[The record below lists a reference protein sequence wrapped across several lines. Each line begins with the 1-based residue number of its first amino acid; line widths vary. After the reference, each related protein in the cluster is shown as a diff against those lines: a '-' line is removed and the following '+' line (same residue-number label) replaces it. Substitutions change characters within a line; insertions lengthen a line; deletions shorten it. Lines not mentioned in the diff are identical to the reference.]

1 MELLWEP
8 LTQSPPPSIPWDA
21 LSPKPG
27 NLSMLGLVTPRTAGC
42 LPCPMSPQN
51 CMVMVEQ
58 SQVWVGSEDSIIYIL
73 NVHSMSCSKQLTDH
87 RYSVTGL
94 VLRDRVQGPR
104 CARSG
109 FRGDLSEPARVPSAP
124 QAFLETRHFH
134 SEPALTGP
142 RWGLGGDGGPRHPF

>member
-8 LTQSPPPSIPWDA
+8 LTQFPPSSVPRDA

-27 NLSMLGLVTPRTAGC
+27 NLLMLGLVAPRTAGC
-42 LPCPMSPQN
+42 PPCPMSPQN

-94 VLRDRVQGPR
+94 VLRDRAQGPR
-104 CARSG
+104 CARSR
-109 FRGDLSEPARVPSAP
+109 F
-124 QAFLETRHFH
+124 
-134 SEPALTGP
+134 
-142 RWGLGGDGGPRHPF
+142 